1 MMVALFLLAA
11 NVLTLLLFADDKRRA
26 ARREWR
32 ISERT
37 LLIAALLGG
46 SVGALT
52 AQHMLRH
59 KTRKEPFRTGLP
71 LIVAAHLG
79 IAVAVLAPVGAA

>member
-1 MMVALFLLAA
+1 MTVALFLLAA
-11 NVLTLLLFADDKRRA
+11 NVLTLLLFADDKRRV

-71 LIVAAHLG
+71 LILAAHVG
-79 IAVAVLAPVGAA
+79 IAVAVLVPVGAA